1 MNTLKPS
8 DVLAATAPA
17 VSATVLGQINDMIGI
32 VGGLVH
38 HVAMVVGYHHKPPVA
53 LHLS

>member
-32 VGGLVH
+32 VGGLLGIVYLLWRWRRE
-38 HVAMVVGYHHKPPVA
+38 ASQDK
-53 LHLS
+53 

>member
-32 VGGLVH
+32 VGSLLGIVYLLWRWRRE
-38 HVAMVVGYHHKPPVA
+38 AKQDK
-53 LHLS
+53 

>member
-32 VGGLVH
+32 VGGF
-38 HVAMVVGYHHKPPVA
+38 VGIVYLLWRWRREGSQDK
-53 LHLS
+53 

>member
-32 VGGLVH
+32 VGSLLGIVYLLWRWRRE
-38 HVAMVVGYHHKPPVA
+38 ASQDK
-53 LHLS
+53 